1 MSGQSVPN
9 SGPDELATAHELLA
23 EAVVGTVRVQRPS
36 GVQSVDAL
44 VQAATSVGTRVDS
57 DRVAA
62 LRSRTFDN
70 VPDLAAALRISVRR
84 VSLTKGSRWWT
95 SDAAAYVVRYA
106 DAWCAVIPRNGRL
119 YLVTPDGQYR
129 RVDQAVAGQCASTGW
144 AVAPSLPDRVGA
156 RRDLRRIARI
166 ATSRRDMLL
175 LSVCA
180 LFSAVLGMVV
190 PLLSGRIVG
199 VLIPSDESSRVA
211 SIAFVLILLAVAT
224 TASAVLQILL
234 WQRVVSR
241 VDVRATSALVHR
253 LFGLP
258 ASFHRAHDP
267 GELAQRISNLETVST
282 TLAATGGSM
291 LAALSVMVGS
301 LVVLLMVDGQ
311 IAVVVIV
318 VALVTLGI
326 GYLLIRRLVAAATGL
341 NDATIDMSGSVF
353 AMLTAIGKIHAARAE
368 RRLYG
373 RWMTLYARQQAA
385 YRATGI
391 QRIAVLMLASI
402 PTVLVSL
409 VVVFSFAAQTQR
421 INLGSFTSVTSAA
434 TQFAGG
440 IASVLLVSASVAAV
454 LPLMKTVE
462 PIVVT
467 APDPGT
473 LGIADPG
480 TLTGAI
486 DVQAVTFGYEPGND
500 CLHEVSAQ
508 VNAGQMVAIVGASGC
523 GKSTLIKVMLGLE
536 PPSHGSVL
544 YDGRSLSELDQLA
557 VRRQLGVVPQN
568 ASLATG
574 SILENIVNGR
584 PDVSE
589 ADAWEAAEAVGLA
602 EDIRAMPMRMATTV
616 SDGAS
621 TFSGGQKQRIMLARV
636 LAGRPRIV
644 VLDEAT
650 SALDNRTQA
659 QVMES
664 LLGLGQTR
672 IVVAHRLSTIRR
684 ADRIIV
690 VDDGRVVEQGTYD
703 ELIEAGGHFA
713 GLAQRQQL

>member
-1 MSGQSVPN
+1 MSDQPISISSEDGLDP
-9 SGPDELATAHELLA
+9 AHELLV
-23 EAVVGTVRVQRPS
+23 EAIVGTMRVQRPS

-44 VQAATSVGTRVDS
+44 VQAAASLGTQIDEQRI
-57 DRVAA
+57 AA
-62 LRSRTFDN
+62 ARARTFES
-70 VPDLAAALRISVRR
+70 VPDLAAALRMCARR
-84 VSLTKGSRWWT
+84 VSLDGRSRWWT
-95 SDAAAYVVRYA
+95 SDASAYVVTYS
-106 DAWCAVIPRNGRL
+106 DTLCAVIPRNGRL
-119 YLVTPDGQYR
+119 HLVTPDGQLR
-129 RVDQAVAGQCASTGW
+129 LVDQTVAGQCETHGW
-144 AVAPSLPDRVGA
+144 AIAPSLPDRVGG
-156 RRDLRRIARI
+156 RGDLRRVARI
-166 ATSRRDMLL
+166 ATSRRDVGLL
-175 LSVCA
+175 AICA
-180 LFSAVLGMVV
+180 IFSAVLGMVV
-190 PLLSGRIVG
+190 PLLSGQIVG

-211 SIAFVLILLAVAT
+211 SIAFVLILLAAAT

-267 GELAQRISNLETVST
+267 GELAQRIGNLETVSA
-282 TLAATGGSM
+282 TLAASGGTM
-291 LAALSVMVGS
+291 LAAPSVMTGS
-301 LVVLLMVDGQ
+301 LIVLLMVDAQ
-311 IAVVVIV
+311 IAIVVIAV
-318 VALVTLGI
+318 CVVTLAV
-326 GYLLIRRLVAAATGL
+326 GYLLVRRLVVAAMTL
-341 NDATIDMSGSVF
+341 NETTIDMSGSVF
-353 AMLTAIGKIHAARAE
+353 ALLTAIGKIHAARAE
-368 RRLYG
+368 RRLFG

-385 YRATGI
+385 YRRTGI
-391 QRIAVLMLASI
+391 QRISVLMLASI
-402 PTVLVSL
+402 PTVVVSL
-409 VVVFSFAAQTQR
+409 VVVLSFATQTQR
-421 INLGSFTSVTSAA
+421 VNLGSFTAVTSAA

-454 LPLMKTVE
+454 LPLMKSVE

-473 LGIADPG
+473 LGTANPG
-480 TLTGAI
+480 ELTGAI
-486 DVQAVTFGYEPGND
+486 ELQNVTFGYEPGND
-500 CLHEVSAQ
+500 CLHEVSCQIAS
-508 VNAGQMVAIVGASGC
+508 GEMVAIVGASGS
-523 GKSTLIKVMLGLE
+523 GKSTLLKVMLGLE
-536 PPSHGSVL
+536 VPSRGSVL

-574 SILENIVNGR
+574 SILENIMNGR
-584 PDVSE
+584 LDVTES
-589 ADAWEAAEAVGLA
+589 DAWQAAEWVGLA
-602 EDIRAMPMRMATTV
+602 DDIRAMPMGMATTV

-636 LAGRPRIV
+636 LAGRPRVV

-650 SALDNRTQA
+650 SALDNLTQA

-672 IVVAHRLSTIRR
+672 IVVAHRLSTIRQ

-703 ELIEAGGHFA
+703 GLIDKGGHFA
-713 GLAQRQQL
+713 TLAQRQQL